1 MKNLLSMIQGTAKNK
16 FANKKITSTKS
27 KRQKTDKLSLKKQK
41 VQAIKPP
48 KGLEKRG
55 LHPEVGTRKIDNLK
69 EDFKELQSKRNAV
82 IEQVRE
88 DLFKNRRRD
97 YNVLDDLGFL
107 TMETTPYEL
116 FDSEE
121 EVLNRM
127 DFYSSIVD
135 NGIQSL
141 IDEATKG
148 TSALIHMMDNTIL
161 YELDNDIRQ
170 NIIDRYEFASVE
182 ERMAFLSD
190 AFKYVREYYEDMRS
204 GFETL
209 HGRQIAE
216 DIVGLLNFRMENNS
230 QQTVNELFNEM
241 RH

>member
-27 KRQKTDKLSLKKQK
+27 KRQKTDKLSLEKQK
-41 VQAIKPP
+41 
-48 KGLEKRG
+48 RG
-55 LHPEVGTRKIDNLK
+55 NLK
-69 EDFKELQSKRNAV
+69 KRFEDLQTQRNAV
-82 IEQVRE
+82 VEQVRE

-97 YNVLDDLGFL
+97 YNVLDELGFL
-107 TMETTPYEL
+107 ATETTPFEI
-116 FDSEE
+116 FDSKR

-127 DFYSSIVD
+127 DFYSSIVKD
-135 NGIQSL
+135 GVQSL

-148 TSALIHMMDNTIL
+148 TTALIHMMDNTIL

-216 DIVGLLNFRMENNS
+216 DIVGLLNFRMEEASSRKEANAIREK
-230 QQTVNELFNEM
+230 TDKLFEEM

>member
-55 LHPEVGTRKIDNLK
+55 THPEVGTRKIDNLK

-116 FDSEE
+116 FDTEE

-127 DFYSSIVD
+127 DFYSSIIE

-148 TSALIHMMDNTIL
+148 TTALIHMMDNTIM

-170 NIIDRYEFASVE
+170 NIIDKYEFASVG

-190 AFKYVREYYEDMRS
+190 AFKYVREYYEDMRN

-216 DIVGLLNFRMENNS
+216 DVVNLLNFRMEKNS
-230 QQTVNELFNEM
+230 QQTVNELFEEM

>member
-16 FANKKITSTKS
+16 FGNTKITSTKS
-27 KRQKTDKLSLKKQK
+27 KRQKTDKVSLKKQRIQT
-41 VQAIKPP
+41 VKPT
-48 KGLEKRG
+48 KGLETRG
-55 LHPEVGTRKIDNLK
+55 IHPQPETRKIDNLK
-69 EDFKELQSKRNAV
+69 EEFKSLQSKRNAV

-127 DFYSSIVD
+127 DFYSSIID
-135 NGIQSL
+135 NGVQSL

-148 TSALIHMMDNTIL
+148 TTALIHMMDNTIL
-161 YELDNDIRQ
+161 YELDSDIRQ

-182 ERMAFLSD
+182 ERMSFLSD
-190 AFKYVREYYEDMRS
+190 AFKYVREYYEEMRS

-216 DIVGLLNFRMENNS
+216 DVANLLNFRMESNS
-230 QQTVNELFNEM
+230 QSTVNELFNEM
-241 RH
+241 KH

>member
-16 FANKKITSTKS
+16 FSNKKITSTKS
-27 KRQKTDKLSLKKQK
+27 KRQKTDKLSLEKQK
-41 VQAIKPP
+41 L
-48 KGLEKRG
+48 G
-55 LHPEVGTRKIDNLK
+55 NLK
-69 EDFKELQSKRNAV
+69 KRFEDLQTQRNAV
-82 IEQVRE
+82 VEQVRE
-88 DLFKNRRRD
+88 DLYKNRRRD
-97 YNVLDDLGFL
+97 YNVLDELGFL
-107 TMETTPYEL
+107 ATETTPFEI
-116 FDSEE
+116 FDSKR

-127 DFYSSIVD
+127 DFYSSIVKD
-135 NGIQSL
+135 GVQSL

-148 TSALIHMMDNTIL
+148 TTALIHMMDNTIL

-216 DIVGLLNFRMENNS
+216 DIVGLLNFRMEEAS
-230 QQTVNELFNEM
+230 SRKEAQSIRETTDKLFEEM